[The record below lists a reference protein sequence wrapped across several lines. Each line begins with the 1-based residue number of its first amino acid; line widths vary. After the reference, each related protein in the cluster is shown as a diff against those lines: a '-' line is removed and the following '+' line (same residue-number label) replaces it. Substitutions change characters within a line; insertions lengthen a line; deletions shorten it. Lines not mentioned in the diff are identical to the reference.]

1 MDRKIKTEYLLHHF
15 VSMIGGFLG
24 GYAIFNFCDVFG
36 NAQTANLIKLVL
48 KLFDGDF
55 TAVAFLAIGFVT
67 YVAGNVVYTVMKKY
81 CKFDLKAFS
90 LILLSLAVVVIGFF
104 PNDIN
109 GYLAVLPMLFV
120 TPIQWNSYLKAG
132 EYQSATIFSTNNL
145 RVATVSLTSYI
156 IDRNKSELARSR
168 FYWATLLCYYLGVAL
183 ACVSGILFSMSGIWF
198 CFVPISASTI
208 TYLIYKKQLMPISKT
223 R

>member
-1 MDRKIKTEYLLHHF
+1 MDRKIKREYLLHHF

-24 GYAIFNFCDVFG
+24 GYAIFNFVDVFG

-55 TAVAFLAIGFVT
+55 LVVIFLAIGFVT
-67 YVAGNVVYTVMKKY
+67 YVAGNVAYTVMDKF
-81 CKFDLKAFS
+81 CKFDLKALS
-90 LILLSLAVVVIGFF
+90 LILLSIAVVIIGLL

-109 GYLAVLPMLFV
+109 GYLAVLPILFV

-132 EYQSATIFSTNNL
+132 QYQSATIFSTNNL

-156 IDRNKSELARSR
+156 IDRDKSELARSR
-168 FYWATLLCYYLGVAL
+168 FYWVTLLFYYSGVAMS
-183 ACVSGILFSMSGIWF
+183 CVASMCFGMSGIWF
-198 CFVPISASTI
+198 CFVPILASVI
-208 TYLIYKKQLMPISKT
+208 TYLIK
-223 R
+223 